1 MQKFKKNL
9 IFFSLLDFSR
19 DGGHSLRV
27 LGIIN
32 ELAKSGERP
41 IFLSNCTNFK
51 LFHNDVRHIDLN
63 IILQKYEKS
72 FLMLLTSVLP
82 SYLLCLSYRK
92 LINKIDVI
100 FKNNDLK
107 NNSVFFFETIDFCFG
122 YLMVKNNIIKNI
134 FLDRPGINT
143 LEFDYKFK
151 NANSLKVKI
160 LSKIKMFIAYLL
172 ENIILKNSSKI
183 IVGSTIMM
191 NYYKRTFPKFNTVKY
206 YSIPYYLDSKHLK
219 SEVDVQLKQKLLSK
233 YKIKRTDTVYFFI
246 GEFKRTGGVT
256 DLVRAFIKINNKIKD
271 TKLLLVGGG
280 YSYNECISL
289 ANQSDARNN
298 IIFEKRIP
306 YKYIRTYQDLADI
319 IVCPDRDNSFS
330 RMIIHLKVWDALSSN
345 KIVLCSGFK
354 PILEINKDEKLFVN
368 FKPSS
373 LKSLEEKLIYVFE
386 NKSSLLKKFSTNRN
400 YVENNFTYSSINSN
414 LLKIF
419 SN

>member
-1 MQKFKKNL
+1 MQKLKKNP
-9 IFFSLLDFSR
+9 IFFSLLDFST
-19 DGGHSLRV
+19 DSGHSLRV

-41 IFLSNCTNFK
+41 IFLSNCTNLK
-51 LFHNDVRHIDLN
+51 LFHKDVRHIDLN
-63 IILQKYEKS
+63 IIFQKYEKS
-72 FLMLLTSVLP
+72 FLMLLTSFLP
-82 SYLLCLSYRK
+82 SYILCLIYRK

-100 FKNNDLK
+100 FNNNDLK
-107 NNSVFFFETIDFCFG
+107 NNSVFFFENVDFCIS
-122 YLMVKNNIIKNI
+122 YLMLKKNLIENIIV
-134 FLDRPGINT
+134 DRPGIPK
-143 LEFDYKFK
+143 LEFDYKYRH
-151 NANSLKVKI
+151 ANNLKDKAILKLKSLI
-160 LSKIKMFIAYLL
+160 SFLL
-172 ENIILKNSSKI
+172 EKIILKNSSKV
-183 IVGSTIMM
+183 IVASTIMM
-191 NYYKRTFPKFNTVKY
+191 NYYKKTFPKLNTVKY
-206 YSIPYYLDSKHLK
+206 YIIPYYLDSEHLK
-219 SEVDVQLKQKLLSK
+219 SEVDMKFKQELLLK

-256 DLVRAFIKINNKIKD
+256 DLVKAFIKLNNKIKG

-280 YSYNECISL
+280 YTYNECISL

-306 YKYIRTYQDLADI
+306 YKYIRTYQDLTDI

-354 PILEINKDEKLFVN
+354 PILEINKDDKLLVN

-386 NKSSLLKKFSTNRN
+386 NKSSLLNKFSTNRN